1 MQVWIKSD
9 FWKRITLSKSFLAHV
24 AEALEMV
31 FLCSGDSCEINCP
44 AYPNL
49 HVPSTVSTI
58 SCPAYQNLPDFSI
71 SLFHGLTN
79 YHK

>member
-1 MQVWIKSD
+1 MFAQCIKALVGQKNNSKESD

-49 HVPSTVSTI
+49 
-58 SCPAYQNLPDFSI
+58 PDFSI